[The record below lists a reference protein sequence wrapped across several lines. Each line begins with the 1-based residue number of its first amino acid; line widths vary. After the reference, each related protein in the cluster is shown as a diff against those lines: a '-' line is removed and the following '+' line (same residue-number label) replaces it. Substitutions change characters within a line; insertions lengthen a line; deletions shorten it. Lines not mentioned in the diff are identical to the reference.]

1 MGHFTVSRP
10 AQERQCAADGY
21 AMSMPGRSPRALPAV
36 RDRGFSIV
44 EVVVALALVS
54 TGILATVSALSR
66 VDQTR
71 AVSSRQIEATDLAVS
86 QLAAMKATPYDQL
99 GFPSGSSGF
108 QPTFEGRATVVV
120 SGSTLQPAGPDVAG
134 RDVTFTVVRHVTW
147 EPVLTNNEPQGFKHL
162 TVVIG
167 WTDTLGA
174 HSVRLDGARYTLA
187 PGISP

>member
-1 MGHFTVSRP
+1 
-10 AQERQCAADGY
+10 
-21 AMSMPGRSPRALPAV
+21 MSMPGRSPRALPAV
-36 RDRGFSIV
+36 GDRGFSIV

-71 AVSSRQIEATDLAVS
+71 AVSSRQIEATDLAIS
-86 QLAAMKATPYDQL
+86 QLATMKATPYDQL
-99 GFPSGSSGF
+99 GFSSGSSGF
-108 QPTFEGRATVVV
+108 QPSFEGRATVVV
-120 SGSTLQPAGPDVAG
+120 SGSSLQPAGPDVAG
-134 RDVTFTVVRHVTW
+134 RDVTFTVVRQVTW
-147 EPVLTNNEPQGFKHL
+147 EPLVTGNEPQGFKHL

-167 WTDTLGA
+167 WTDTLGP